1 MAVNR
6 PYTPRDWETGDI
18 ITEEFLD
25 NIEEGISAIDSEIYE
40 ARGLNPSSTTLKQRI
55 DDLVI
60 IQNTK
65 PTSDNNKIWIKGTS
79 NSVRVP
85 TYDEFDNLNKNSVR
99 VDRSQPFTTEQKNTG
114 RDNINAASMEDL
126 INMRA
131 DFDRAQDEAV
141 ASYATN
147 LWIDT
152 EANLLYLLNRNGEP
166 ISDGVVAPTGGG
178 GGGGGGGGS
187 EIGAVMNAQNT
198 SGWISKTIAQNAKCE
213 LNFVWSSLENSIE
226 TGPGILTVTI
236 SKIGRAVINIPQGP
250 TTIDVSQWLS
260 LGSNPVELRIT
271 DIYAQSR
278 VLRYNINVIALSI
291 SSTFDTSVPFTD
303 DITFTYTPRGNLY
316 KTIHFV
322 LDGEEYMTR
331 ETSATDTQLTTL
343 IPFQEHGA
351 HTLEVYMTATLN
363 EEPVESNHLF
373 YEFICSEPGYHSP
386 IIASSFN
393 ETEFNQYDTVII
405 PYRVYKDDAMTVSV
419 QITLNGVQ
427 VADLTVDRSEQNFTF
442 RAERAGT
449 TIVSIVAGTAEKT
462 FTLTIA
468 PSDIKVEPITEAL
481 QLHMS
486 SNGRSNSEALAQRI
500 VWPSSVG
507 NIEGTLS
514 GFNWQI
520 NGWMKDD
527 DGIDVLRLA
536 DTARV
541 NIPFQIFGSDFKTTG
556 KTIEIEFA
564 TREVVDYNAV
574 ILSCF
579 SDNIGLK
586 VTPQSVMFK
595 GAQTTADLPY
605 KDNEHIRL
613 SITVGKQNDYRT
625 ILVYIDGIMSR
636 AIQYQSGERFDQLT
650 PVGISIGSS
659 DCGIDIYNIRVY
671 SNDLTRREIVNN
683 WIADT
688 QIGSLLIDRYTRNN
702 IYDENGNIT
711 IETLPSNLPYF
722 ILEAEELPQYKGDK
736 KTISGSYVDPVQP
749 SKSFTFTGCQIN
761 VQGTSSAVYYRK
773 NYDLQFKEGFTT
785 TAGHI
790 DNYMLKDN
798 SIPFNRFVLKADVAS
813 SESANNTVLSTY
825 FSDVNPYKNPQQIA
839 NPKVRQ
845 GIEGLPIVVFWY
857 DTANEKFVFLGKHNF
872 NLPKRASAPYGYDN
886 EEDEMES
893 WEVER
898 NNSLN
903 VKFQDND
910 FTTQAWDEVEQQYY
924 PEWYDDFEA
933 RFPSDE
939 WRDTTKLNEFLSWVK
954 STYRDAATGDDLPE
968 EVTWTFGNTNTVDLY
983 PDDQS
988 YTVTGTDNNKII
1000 TFTKDTPAYRL
1011 SKFRAEFSN
1020 YADILAF
1027 VYYYNWTH
1035 LLLMIDSRAKNMFL
1049 GLNGTPIED
1058 DNRAMNRHATAE
1070 PYDMDTAIGTN
1081 NSGVLMFG
1089 YSLEDTDTV
1098 SSIISGNS
1106 ESGSNAPV
1114 YNAQDSVLWTNL
1126 RDAFRPEITQ
1136 NYRDMRASGAWS
1148 YAMFNQLFTEHQ
1160 SKWPEALV
1168 NEDMYIKYL
1177 VPLVDPVTY
1186 DEDSGRLI
1194 RTDRYLTMLQGLKT
1208 QQRRWWLSN
1217 RFRYFDSKYVTGD
1230 ASGRIISMRV
1240 FGSGTLS
1247 VTPITDLYVGVSF
1260 GGGTTPSLQRTT
1272 AGTPASFTYDTGST
1286 VTEMET
1292 WVYSADRIKSLGN
1305 LAPLYINELDAS
1317 KATVLE
1323 DLIIGSSDSEYTN
1336 PNLTTIDVSNCK
1348 LLEKIDCRNCPRLG
1362 ITVNL
1367 EGSPRL
1373 KEAYF
1378 EGTTITGVDL
1388 ADGAAVE
1395 HLHLPSTITTLTLMN
1410 LNKLTDLQ
1418 VESYANVTRVMLT
1431 NMDQDVINPVTVLN
1445 AIPANSQVNIQGLEL
1460 DLDNVA
1466 AIESFYDLLDTMK
1479 GVTRERNTKGEWSY
1493 YDSDN
1498 AIVSGHI
1505 HTDTING
1512 DQLEEFNN
1520 RYPYINITADHIS
1533 YKVSYYD
1540 YDGGNLLYS
1549 VEVVENGD
1557 AIDPVATGAISA
1569 PTRTGTDTVHYVY
1582 NGWCTLPTNIQ
1593 GNTIVYAQWLEAYR
1607 VRWLSDTNG
1616 TALQTSYIT
1625 RGQNG
1630 SYTGSTPTKAQT
1642 AQYTYTF
1649 KNWSGADNTTTGAVN
1664 NVTAVKDVIA
1674 TYTATVRTY
1683 TVTFKNDDN
1692 KTVLQTINN
1701 VAYGTTPSYTG
1712 STPTS
1717 TDSSMGGFQG
1727 WEPAIGPIT
1736 GNTTYVATYQSP
1748 VEDVEIT
1755 GDWASIIDEVIYG
1768 TYSSNRKI
1776 GNYKAL
1782 DLGTE
1787 GTPNMQIVAMD
1798 ADVDAEGNT
1807 IPLTFVAKEQLLTE
1821 HNMNSSNANVGGY
1834 PASAMKTYM
1843 SSTIKN
1849 LIPSAVKPYLT
1860 AVSKTSRDYN
1870 FGSPQDL
1877 TSIETLWIPSDREI
1891 FGGTSYEQS
1900 GPVYNQIYK
1909 NNTSRIKTQNG
1920 SASGWWLRSAAPAS
1934 NANGFRYVNSYGN
1947 YGSYGSKGALGVVPG
1962 FCLGPDTIH
1971 DTWEEI
1977 STHITSGDYSTVYS
1991 IGDTKAVDM
2000 GDQGIICFQIAAFD
2014 ADVDENGNTIPI
2026 TWVAQQIMVTNKQ
2039 MNTTRTNV
2047 GGYPA
2052 SAMKTTVMGYYDR
2065 LPATLKSMIV
2075 PASKTSK
2082 DYNGGSLRDLT
2093 SIETLWIPSYREIF
2107 GGTSYEQSGPI
2118 YSTLFPDKTNRI
2130 KKKYGTGRA
2139 DVWWLRSAYDSGAT
2153 DFRYIGSE
2161 GKYGNIFNGA
2171 NITFGVVLG
2180 FCTGAIPNPVDDG
2193 YGVEWNYSQSTT
2205 TLTRRGLAANFSNP
2219 VPATDLTTTG
2229 SSPFDNIEP
2238 WASMKRYNII
2248 NDEIVP
2254 DTDSRFSETDNDTVV
2269 YIPEFYYY
2277 AEKDTTNSKWLWAIS
2292 PTAKE
2297 GYIKHPGSGRYIGR
2311 FHSSGSGSTVF
2322 SKSGVAPLANVTRAS
2337 FRTLSHNKGSKWYQ
2351 QDLATWSAIQLLYL
2365 IEFANWHSQDTLGTG
2380 RNASSVQNT
2389 GSTTGAVYHTIKRS
2403 GASNTYRW
2411 IENLFSNMM
2420 TWTDGFVA
2428 SNRKTYITTNP
2439 NSFKDTTSGLDDTG
2453 ITLPSSGYITGIG
2466 YSEKCAWAFIPDA
2479 ASGGS
2484 ITTHVPDYVFS
2495 GTDVRVLNIGGYY
2508 SSSGYYGM
2516 FYFDVGEDASNAYAY
2531 VGSRLLYIPS

>member
-1 MAVNR
+1 MAIYR
-6 PYTPRDWETGDI
+6 PYSPEQLWETGDI
-18 ITEEFLD
+18 ITKDRLN
-25 NIEEGISAIDSEIYE
+25 NIEEAISAIDLEIFE
-40 ARGLNPSSTTLKQRI
+40 ARGINPSSGTLKQRI
-55 DDLVI
+55 DDMI
-60 IQNTK
+60 MIQSTM
-65 PTSDNNKIWIKGTS
+65 PTADNNKIWVKS
-79 NSVRVP
+79 SANSVRIP
-85 TYDEFDNLNKNSVR
+85 TYDEYDKNAVR
-99 VDRSQPFTTEQKNTG
+99 VDKAQPFTTEQKSIG

-131 DFDRAQDEAV
+131 DFERAQDDAV
-141 ASYATN
+141 ASYGVN

-152 EANLLYLLNRNGEP
+152 EANLLYLLNKNGEP
-166 ISDGVVAPTGGG
+166 ISDGVVAPTAG

-236 SKIGRAVINIPQGP
+236 SKIGRAVINIAQGP
-250 TTIDVSQWLS
+250 NTIDISQWLS

-291 SSTFDTSVPFTD
+291 SSTFDTSIPFTD

-343 IPFQEHGA
+343 IPFQEHGS

-373 YEFICSEPGYHSP
+373 YEFICSEPGYHTP

-393 ETEFNQYDTVII
+393 RTEFNQYDTIVI
-405 PYRVYKDDAMTVSV
+405 PYRVYKNDAMTVPV

-427 VADLTVDRSEQNFTF
+427 VANLTVDRSEQNFTF

-449 TIVSIVAGTAEKT
+449 MTIVIIAETTSKT

-468 PSDIKVEPITEAL
+468 PSEISVKAVTEAL
-481 QLHMS
+481 QLYMS
-486 SNGRSNSEALAQRI
+486 SNGRSNSEALAQRT
-500 VWPSSVG
+500 VWSSSVG

-527 DGIDVLRLA
+527 DGIDVLRLV

-541 NIPFQIFGSDFKTTG
+541 NIPFQIFGTDFKTSG

-564 TREVVDYNAV
+564 TREVVDYNAT

-671 SNDLTRREIVNN
+671 SNDLTRREVVNN

-773 NYDLQFKEGFTT
+773 NYDLQFKQGFD
-785 TAGHI
+785 TATGHI
-790 DNYMLKDN
+790 DNYMLKEN

-825 FSDVNPYKNPQQIA
+825 FSDANPYKNPQQIA

-872 NLPKRASAPYGYDN
+872 NLPKRAPAPYGYDN
-886 EEDEMES
+886 KKDEMES
-893 WEVER
+893 WEIER

-939 WRDTTKLNEFLSWVK
+939 WRDTSKLNEFLSWVK
-954 STYRDAATGDDLPE
+954 STYRNAATGDDLPE
-968 EVTWTFGNTNTVDLY
+968 SVTWTFGNTNTVDPY
-983 PDDQS
+983 PDDNS
-988 YTVTGTDNNKII
+988 YTITTSGNNKII
-1000 TFTKDTPAYRL
+1000 TFTKDTAAYRL

-1020 YADILAF
+1020 YGDVLAF

-1049 GLNGTPIED
+1049 GLNGTAIED
-1058 DNRAMNRHATAE
+1058 NSRAMNRHATAE

-1126 RDAFRPEITQ
+1126 RDAFRSEITQ
-1136 NYRDMRASGAWS
+1136 NYRDMRANGAWS
-1148 YAMFNQLFTEHQ
+1148 YAKFNQLFTEHQ

-1177 VPLVDPVTY
+1177 VPLIDPVTY
-1186 DEDSGRLI
+1186 DEDSGKLI

-1230 ASGRIISMRV
+1230 ASSRIISMRV

-1292 WVYSADRIKSLGN
+1292 WVYSADKIKSLGN
-1305 LAPLYINELDAS
+1305 LSPLYINELDAS

-1323 DLIIGSSDSEYTN
+1323 DLIIGSSDSGYTN

-1348 LLEKIDCRNCPRLG
+1348 LLEKIDCHNCPRLG

-1431 NMDQDVINPVTVLN
+1431 NMDQNVINPVTVLN

-1460 DLDNVA
+1460 NLANVA
-1466 AIESFYDLLDTMK
+1466 AIDSFYDLLDTMK
-1479 GVTRERNTKGEWSY
+1479 GVTREKNTKDEWSY

-1505 HTDTING
+1505 HTDSIDG
-1512 DQLEEFNN
+1512 DQLEEFHN
-1520 RYPYINITADHIS
+1520 RYPYITITADHIS
-1533 YKVSYYD
+1533 YKVYYYD

-1549 VEVVENGD
+1549 VDVEKNGD
-1557 AIDPVATGAISA
+1557 AIDPVATGAINT

-1582 NGWCTLPTNIQ
+1582 DGWGTLPTNIER
-1593 GNTIVYAQWLEAYR
+1593 NTNVYAQWKESYR
-1607 VRWLSDTNG
+1607 VRWLSDVDG
-1616 TALQTSYIT
+1616 TALQTSYIVKN
-1625 RGQNG
+1625 QNG

-1649 KNWSGADNTTTGAVN
+1649 KSWSGADNAFTGAVN
-1664 NVTAVKDVIA
+1664 NVTAAKDVIA
-1674 TYTATVRTY
+1674 TYTATTRTY
-1683 TVTFKNDDN
+1683 TATFKNDN
-1692 KTVLQTINN
+1692 GATLATQNN
-1701 VAYGTTPSYTG
+1701 VVYGTTPSYSG
-1712 STPTS
+1712 STPVSSNS
-1717 TDSSMGGFQG
+1717 TMGDFMG
-1727 WEPAIGPIT
+1727 WNPPLGPIT
-1736 GNTTYVATYQSP
+1736 GNTIYKATYKSP
-1748 VEDVEIT
+1748 VQRVEIT
-1755 GDWASIIDEVIYG
+1755 DSWDTFIENIELGLADSKY
-1768 TYSSNRKI
+1768 KL
-1776 GNYKAL
+1776 GNYKPI

-1787 GTPNMQIVAMD
+1787 GNINFQIVGKSLD
-1798 ADVDAEGNT
+1798 EDAEGNLA
-1807 IPLTFVAKEQLLTE
+1807 PFSLVAKEILNTYKR
-1821 HNMNSSNANVGGY
+1821 MNASDVTTGGY
-1834 PASAMKTYM
+1834 PASEMKTTTLP
-1843 SSTIKN
+1843 TIKTT
-1849 LIPSAVKPYLT
+1849 LPSNVK
-1860 AVSKTSRDYN
+1860 SHIKTVKKISWDSLNSTDIASYEDIWLL
-1870 FGSPQDL
+1870 SY
-1877 TSIETLWIPSDREI
+1877 REV
-1891 FGGTSYEQS
+1891 FGGTNYEKS
-1900 GPVYNQIYK
+1900 GNVVYSSIFKDANSRMKYK
-1909 NNTSRIKTQNG
+1909 PGAS
-1920 SASGWWLRSAAPAS
+1920 SADIWWLRSS
-1934 NANGFRYVNSYGN
+1934 SSSTYFRGIASYGVSDG
-1947 YGSYGSKGALGVVPG
+1947 YSASLSHGVVFG
-1962 FCLGPDTIH
+1962 FSLYPDTIS
-1971 DTWEEI
+1971 DTWEQI
-1977 STHITSGDYSTVYS
+1977 SAAIGDGTYKTKYA
-1991 IGDTKAVDM
+1991 IGDTKAVDL
-2000 GDQGIICFQIAAFD
+2000 GDQGVICMQIAAFD

-2026 TWVAQQIMVTNKQ
+2026 TFVCKHILVTYKR
-2039 MNTTRTNV
+2039 MNASNVTT

-2052 SAMKTTVMGYYDR
+2052 SEMKTTIAAYESR
-2065 LPATLKSMIV
+2065 LPETLKKMII
-2075 PASKTSK
+2075 PAKKTSW
-2082 DYNGGSLRDLT
+2082 DANSSTD
-2093 SIETLWIPSYREIF
+2093 IESVEKLWLLSYREVF
-2107 GGTSYEQSGPI
+2107 GGTDYEKSGVV
-2118 YSTLFPDKTNRI
+2118 YSNLFKSAATRI
-2130 KKKYGTGRA
+2130 KKRYGAGSA
-2139 DVWWLRSAYDSGAT
+2139 DLWRLRSSSSSTSFRYVSDSGRDRSDSASLT
-2153 DFRYIGSE
+2153 H
-2161 GKYGNIFNGA
+2161 
-2171 NITFGVVLG
+2171 GVVFG
-2180 FCTGAIPNPVDDG
+2180 FSVGAI
-2193 YGVEWNYSQSTT
+2193 
-2205 TLTRRGLAANFSNP
+2205 
-2219 VPATDLTTTG
+2219 
-2229 SSPFDNIEP
+2229 
-2238 WASMKRYNII
+2238 
-2248 NDEIVP
+2248 
-2254 DTDSRFSETDNDTVV
+2254 SE
-2269 YIPEFYYY
+2269 
-2277 AEKDTTNSKWLWAIS
+2277 
-2292 PTAKE
+2292 
-2297 GYIKHPGSGRYIGR
+2297 
-2311 FHSSGSGSTVF
+2311 
-2322 SKSGVAPLANVTRAS
+2322 
-2337 FRTLSHNKGSKWYQ
+2337 
-2351 QDLATWSAIQLLYL
+2351 
-2365 IEFANWHSQDTLGTG
+2365 
-2380 RNASSVQNT
+2380 
-2389 GSTTGAVYHTIKRS
+2389 
-2403 GASNTYRW
+2403 
-2411 IENLFSNMM
+2411 
-2420 TWTDGFVA
+2420 
-2428 SNRKTYITTNP
+2428 
-2439 NSFKDTTSGLDDTG
+2439 
-2453 ITLPSSGYITGIG
+2453 
-2466 YSEKCAWAFIPDA
+2466 
-2479 ASGGS
+2479 
-2484 ITTHVPDYVFS
+2484 
-2495 GTDVRVLNIGGYY
+2495 
-2508 SSSGYYGM
+2508 
-2516 FYFDVGEDASNAYAY
+2516 
-2531 VGSRLLYIPS
+2531 